1 MAATTALTAVSGGF
15 DLFSGLLGMSA
26 ADAQNSALR
35 SQARLLQAES
45 EADIARYASESRAF
59 KAEQSVRYL
68 KSGVTLEGS
77 PLEILDETSRVAA
90 ENISAM
96 RARTAAEA
104 GALRAKGRGIQA
116 ASRVE
121 FLKDVAGAGLTAM
134 KTGKEL
140 GWFRSA
146 APAAPSTN
154 KVTRVSRQGSGG
166 KLDLGYF

>member
-1 MAATTALTAVSGGF
+1 MAATTALTAASGGL
-15 DLFSGLLGMSA
+15 DLLSGIMGMSA

-35 SQARLLQAES
+35 SQARLLQVES
-45 EADIARYASESRAF
+45 EADIARYAAESRAF

-96 RARTAAEA
+96 RAKAGAEA
-104 GALRAKGRGIQA
+104 SALRAKGRGLQA
-116 ASRVE
+116 ASRLE
-121 FLKDVAGAGLTAM
+121 FLKDVGSAGLTAL

-140 GWFRSA
+140 GWFRG
-146 APAAPSTN
+146 APTAVPSTN
-154 KVTRVSRQGSGG
+154 KVTRNSRQGSGG